1 MTRSSFFR
9 LLGPL
14 ALALLALHAPPATA
28 QSSRASA
35 APALQ
40 GETCSVQGLMD
51 QIRRGL
57 GSRSKAYQNYL
68 RTLLREAAVTL
79 PGEELR
85 AAFERETD
93 PLMVEHLAA
102 ALVARSEREA
112 DLGAMDLVA
121 RRALEDRDPALRSA
135 SVRALRR
142 TGALEKTGDLYE
154 RLVRDPS
161 PEVRLEAATNL
172 AEDNQHVYSGQNG
185 AATDKAV
192 AAAAASLDGK
202 VTAKILGTLST
213 EKIGAGAAERLEGLL
228 HSRDPEVRRSAALA
242 LGGVPAERMAGT
254 RESLLSQY
262 RTERDPSVRKALLS
276 GIAQLGFSS
285 AVPELRKLRGLEP
298 ALTPE
303 IDAWIRVLQ
312 MDLQEWNLILREK
325 QRLQQV
331 P

>member
-1 MTRSSFFR
+1 MSKRIQAIDVDVFYGKFKAVEGVNIDIAPRSVTAFIGPSGCGKTTTMKMINRIIEPTTGRIMIGGEDVTGVDAVR
-9 LLGPL
+9 LTMVFASPPEDDVDWADVAPGAAGKFL
-14 ALALLALHAPPATA
+14 ARAWRLARDVRATGTPAGTD
-28 QSSRASA
+28 
-35 APALQ
+35 PAD
-40 GETCSVQGLMD
+40 G
-51 QIRRGL
+51 
-57 GSRSKAYQNYL
+57 
-68 RTLLREAAVTL
+68 AVTL
-79 PGEELR
+79 RRVTHRTVHEAQQLLDDGKFNVVVAKTMELVN
-85 AAFERETD
+85 AARKEID
-93 PLMVEHLAA
+93 A
-102 ALVARSEREA
+102 
-112 DLGAMDLVA
+112 GA
-121 RRALEDRDPALRSA
+121 
-135 SVRALRR
+135 
-142 TGALEKTGDLYE
+142 
-154 RLVRDPS
+154 
-161 PEVRLEAATNL
+161 
-172 AEDNQHVYSGQNG
+172 G
-185 AATDKAV
+185 AADP

-285 AVPELRKLRGLEP
+285 AVPELQKLRGLEP